1 MKKSTSLTIA
11 GVILLAGSSLYG
23 QGKKGGATGDAAKG
37 KGVFDQNCAV
47 CHNADSTDVKMGPGL
62 KGLFKKAKL
71 ANGSAVNDASVSA
84 KVDAGGNGMP
94 SYKDILSATEKADVL
109 AYLKT
114 L

>member
-1 MKKSTSLTIA
+1 MRKSSIFVFAGALALA
-11 GVILLAGSSLYG
+11 GVSLYG
-23 QGKKGGATGDAAKG
+23 QGKKGMAGDTAKG
-37 KGVFDQNCAV
+37 KETFDQNCAV

-71 ANGSAVNDASVSA
+71 TGGAAVNDTTVRA
-84 KVDAGGNGMP
+84 KIDAGGNGMP
-94 SYKDILSATEKADVL
+94 SYKDILSDAEKANVL